1 MKGSRSRIQLHLY
14 EYPSLFYSKNL
25 NAIYISLDRYMSY
38 SIQQNDLPMSYLL
51 RRLDF
56 AKFNIWEDLIWLWL
70 KTIDVVISSS
80 TMKVEDS
87 KKNIS
92 KSKDK

>member
-1 MKGSRSRIQLHLY
+1 MNILQ
-14 EYPSLFYSKNL
+14 YSIIK
-25 NAIYISLDRYMSY
+25 ISIPYISLDITMSY
-38 SIQQNDLPMSYLL
+38 SIQQNYLPMSYLL

-87 KKNIS
+87 KKIFLKVKINS
-92 KSKDK
+92 RKDT

>member
-1 MKGSRSRIQLHLY
+1 MNILH
-14 EYPSLFYSKNL
+14 YSILK
-25 NAIYISLDRYMSY
+25 ISIPYISLDISMSY

-70 KTIDVVISSS
+70 KIIVLVISSS

-87 KKNIS
+87 KKFIS
-92 KSKDK
+92 RSKDK